1 MTVTLSATFDTRRE
15 AEMTIER
22 LVQQFDLDRAAIAV
36 SAAGNENSVGEE
48 QAGSDTRSDEPTPE
62 SRDDAPLNGAIA
74 VSVALADADSASEVR
89 AAFAEFHADD
99 VEEDDQPLDNSSHA

>member
-36 SAAGNENSVGEE
+36 SAADRKSV
-48 QAGSDTRSDEPTPE
+48 
-62 SRDDAPLNGAIA
+62 
-74 VSVALADADSASEVR
+74 V
-89 AAFAEFHADD
+89 
-99 VEEDDQPLDNSSHA
+99 